1 MWQVL
6 LGAAIAG
13 SGYFAKQLLY
23 KNDGK
28 PTNYSPLNLDLP
40 IENAESETSILEE
53 DASSIFRF
61 SSTSHGSKN
70 PRKKLGRGG
79 GIKGAR
85 GNHERKSGVGK
96 KIGDGLVDDQ
106 RKNGKKFTV
115 CLKKRR
121 IGRNTSAKC
130 DSFDVKELP
139 ISKQTNEFRAFSLV
153 TLTDRAKER
162 RIRSCERSRRTN
174 KREA

>member
-13 SGYFAKQLLY
+13 SGYFAKQLLH
-23 KNDGK
+23 KNDDK

-85 GNHERKSGVGK
+85 GNHERKSGFEK

-121 IGRNTSAKC
+121 IGRNASAKC
-130 DSFDVKELP
+130 DSFDVKGNILGFLC
-139 ISKQTNEFRAFSLV
+139 S
-153 TLTDRAKER
+153 
-162 RIRSCERSRRTN
+162 
-174 KREA
+174 